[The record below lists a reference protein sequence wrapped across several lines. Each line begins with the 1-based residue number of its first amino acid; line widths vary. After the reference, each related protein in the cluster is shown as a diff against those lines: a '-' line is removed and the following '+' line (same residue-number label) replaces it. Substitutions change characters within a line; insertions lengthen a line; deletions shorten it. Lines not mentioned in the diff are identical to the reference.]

1 MDLKL
6 RTIDFK
12 THENHFIEILGEVSQ
27 KSNNILISDWKIISF
42 IKHSRMDMQIYHY
55 TLIKNFH
62 IARKCWYEHD
72 FTKYYTLKRL
82 NITMY

>member
-1 MDLKL
+1 
-6 RTIDFK
+6 
-12 THENHFIEILGEVSQ
+12 
-27 KSNNILISDWKIISF
+27 
-42 IKHSRMDMQIYHY
+42 MQIYHY

-82 NITMY
+82 NITVLKFHLILKKILKSLRTLT